1 MTVFSTMLVSSYSYE
16 AINRSSNH
24 HLCVFKIS
32 YLILGCGGSTE
43 MEIKSYHFQKLEDV
57 RNELTITHVNKKIKI
72 NQKPGIFTSAWW
84 RFTQI
89 LKAIAGK
96 HLYN

>member
-1 MTVFSTMLVSSYSYE
+1 MLVSSYSYE

-24 HLCVFKIS
+24 HLCVFEIS

-57 RNELTITHVNKKIKI
+57 RNELTITHVNKKKNNKSETWNFYLCVVEIYT
-72 NQKPGIFTSAWW
+72 NSQSSC
-84 RFTQI
+84 R
-89 LKAIAGK
+89 
-96 HLYN
+96 

>member
-24 HLCVFKIS
+24 HLGVFKIS

-57 RNELTITHVNKKIKI
+57 RNELTITHVNKKNNKSETWNFYLCVVEIYT
-72 NQKPGIFTSAWW
+72 NSQSNC
-84 RFTQI
+84 R
-89 LKAIAGK
+89 
-96 HLYN
+96 

>member
-57 RNELTITHVNKKIKI
+57 RNELTITHVNKKNNKSETWNFYLCVVEIYT
-72 NQKPGIFTSAWW
+72 NSQSNC
-84 RFTQI
+84 R
-89 LKAIAGK
+89 
-96 HLYN
+96 

>member
-1 MTVFSTMLVSSYSYE
+1 
-16 AINRSSNH
+16 
-24 HLCVFKIS
+24 
-32 YLILGCGGSTE
+32 

-57 RNELTITHVNKKIKI
+57 RNELTITHVNKKKII
-72 NQKPGIFTSAWW
+72 NQKPRIFTSAWW

-96 HLYN
+96 HLYS

>member
-1 MTVFSTMLVSSYSYE
+1 MTVFSTMLVSSCSYE

-57 RNELTITHVNKKIKI
+57 RNELTITHVNKK
-72 NQKPGIFTSAWW
+72 N
-84 RFTQI
+84 
-89 LKAIAGK
+89 
-96 HLYN
+96 

>member
-1 MTVFSTMLVSSYSYE
+1 
-16 AINRSSNH
+16 
-24 HLCVFKIS
+24 
-32 YLILGCGGSTE
+32 

-57 RNELTITHVNKKIKI
+57 RNELTITHVNKKKII

-89 LKAIAGK
+89 LKAVAGK
-96 HLYN
+96 HLYS

>member
-57 RNELTITHVNKKIKI
+57 RNELTIKHVNKKKII

-96 HLYN
+96 YLYS

>member
-1 MTVFSTMLVSSYSYE
+1 MTDFSTMLVSSYSYE

-32 YLILGCGGSTE
+32 YLILGCGGSTK

-57 RNELTITHVNKKIKI
+57 RNELTITHVNKKK
-72 NQKPGIFTSAWW
+72 KPGIFTSAWW

-96 HLYN
+96 HLYS

>member
-57 RNELTITHVNKKIKI
+57 RNELTIKHVNKKKNNKSETWNFYLCVVEIYT
-72 NQKPGIFTSAWW
+72 NSQSNC
-84 RFTQI
+84 R
-89 LKAIAGK
+89 
-96 HLYN
+96 

>member
-57 RNELTITHVNKKIKI
+57 RNELTITHVNKKNNKSKTWNFYLCVVEIYT
-72 NQKPGIFTSAWW
+72 NSQSNC
-84 RFTQI
+84 R
-89 LKAIAGK
+89 
-96 HLYN
+96 

>member
-57 RNELTITHVNKKIKI
+57 RNELTITHVNKKNNKSETWNFYLCVVEIYT
-72 NQKPGIFTSAWW
+72 NSQSSC
-84 RFTQI
+84 R
-89 LKAIAGK
+89 
-96 HLYN
+96 

>member
-57 RNELTITHVNKKIKI
+57 RNELTITHVNKKNNISETWNFYLCVVEI
-72 NQKPGIFTSAWW
+72 YTNSQSNC
-84 RFTQI
+84 R
-89 LKAIAGK
+89 
-96 HLYN
+96 

>member
-1 MTVFSTMLVSSYSYE
+1 MLVSSYSYE

-57 RNELTITHVNKKIKI
+57 RNELTITHVNKKNNKSETWNFYLCVVEIYT
-72 NQKPGIFTSAWW
+72 NSQSNC
-84 RFTQI
+84 R
-89 LKAIAGK
+89 
-96 HLYN
+96 

>member
-16 AINRSSNH
+16 TINRSSNH

-57 RNELTITHVNKKIKI
+57 RNELTITHVNKQNK
-72 NQKPGIFTSAWW
+72 
-84 RFTQI
+84 
-89 LKAIAGK
+89 
-96 HLYN
+96 

>member
-57 RNELTITHVNKKIKI
+57 RNELTINKKII

-96 HLYN
+96 HLYS

>member
-43 MEIKSYHFQKLEDV
+43 MEIKSYHFKKLEDV
-57 RNELTITHVNKKIKI
+57 RNELTITHVNKKKII

-96 HLYN
+96 HLYS

>member
-1 MTVFSTMLVSSYSYE
+1 MLVSSYSYE

-32 YLILGCGGSTE
+32 YLILGCGESTE

-96 HLYN
+96 HL

>member
-1 MTVFSTMLVSSYSYE
+1 MLVSSYSYE

-57 RNELTITHVNKKIKI
+57 RNELTIKHVNKKNNKSETWNFYLCVVEIYT
-72 NQKPGIFTSAWW
+72 NSQSSC
-84 RFTQI
+84 R
-89 LKAIAGK
+89 
-96 HLYN
+96 